1 MVPVLPAL
9 CFHLRMQD
17 YSAFEAKLN
26 EVHDW
31 PCTYTFKCIV
41 PHTEAG
47 SFRDAFSDHSLSDRP
62 SKSGKY
68 ISFTLE
74 FEATSSS
81 QVIEIYRCAA
91 KIPGA
96 MPL

>member
-1 MVPVLPAL
+1 
-9 CFHLRMQD
+9 MQD

-26 EVHDW
+26 DDHDW

-41 PHTEAG
+41 PSAEADTFRSALSEHT
-47 SFRDAFSDHSLSDRP
+47 LTDRA

-74 FEATSSS
+74 FTAQSSNDVVAVYQTAS
-81 QVIEIYRCAA
+81 T
-91 KIPGA
+91 IPGA